1 MKHVLQSPQATE
13 QLAQR
18 IAPHLRAGDVILL
31 QGHIGA
37 GKTHFS
43 RSIIQHLIPDQRDVP
58 SPTFTLVQTYDA
70 PTFEIWHCDLY
81 RLTSPDE
88 ALELGLDDAF
98 IEALCLIE
106 WPDRLA
112 EEVPNGALVLTF
124 DAPNQESRTLLAET
138 TNPRW
143 SAVLDLIH
151 G

>member
-1 MKHVLQSPQATE
+1 MKHVLPSPRAT
-13 QLAQR
+13 QLLAER
-18 IAPHLRAGDVILL
+18 IAPLLTAGDVILL
-31 QGHIGA
+31 RGHIGA

-43 RSIIQHLIPDQRDVP
+43 RSIIKKLIPNQQDVP

-70 PTFEIWHCDLY
+70 PAFEIWHCDLY

-98 IEALCLIE
+98 DEAVCLIE

-112 EEVPNGALVLTF
+112 EEIPNDALLLTF
-124 DAPNQESRTLLAET
+124 DAPDQDSRTIKAESD
-138 TNPRW
+138 NPRW
-143 SAVLDLIH
+143 AAVLDLIH